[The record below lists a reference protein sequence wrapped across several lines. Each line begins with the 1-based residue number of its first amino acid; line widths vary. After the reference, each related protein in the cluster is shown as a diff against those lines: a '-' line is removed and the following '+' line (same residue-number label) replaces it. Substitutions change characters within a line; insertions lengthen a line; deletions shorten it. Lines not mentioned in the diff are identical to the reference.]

1 MQLEKLHEFVSMLN
15 VTIEFAEY
23 MLQPDFVVLW
33 RVFNP
38 WDIEEKYDFAAIAD
52 NSQRQ
57 CNRYVSVQGHML
69 GLSKLENC

>member
-38 WDIEEKYDFAAIAD
+38 WDIEEKYEFAAMRIVLSD
-52 NSQRQ
+52 STTVTSQYKDI
-57 CNRYVSVQGHML
+57 C
-69 GLSKLENC
+69 